1 MEIQMAKKVTKKAAP
16 KKVRE
21 ENELTL
27 ELKKTGCPFCN
38 YKGPL
43 TAEHFEWFM
52 VNKNK
57 VMTLEFAVK
66 RYDEV
71 RKHLLRKQQKK

>member
-1 MEIQMAKKVTKKAAP
+1 MEIQMAKKVTKKATKKAAP
-16 KKVRE
+16 K
-21 ENELTL
+21 
-27 ELKKTGCPFCN
+27 LKKTGCPFCN
-38 YKGPL
+38 YKGSL